1 MSAPNT
7 TPLTY
12 NGYLTQVATMA
23 VVNTTTVN
31 GVVQGVDA
39 AFNAIVPQMLNYAEL
54 RIQRD
59 LDLLPLLTSANYSL
73 TSGNNVL
80 AISVNDF
87 VTLQTLSVVVGTQT
101 LPLLPVSKE
110 FIQNVWGDSSFT
122 GQPVNFA
129 MIGGDLATGGNT
141 SNNVLVGPYPD
152 QAYSVAVTGTQ
163 RMPTLY
169 LNATTPLANTGTTFI
184 STNLPDLLIQASL
197 IYISQFQR
205 NFLATSNDPQMPGS
219 FESQYENLLKGAIVE
234 EARKKFQST
243 GWASQSPALIA
254 TPTRG

>member
-1 MSAPNT
+1 MSTPNT

-12 NGYLTQVATMA
+12 NGYVTQIATMA

-31 GVVQGVDA
+31 GIVQGVDD
-39 AFNAIVPQMLNYAEL
+39 AFNAIIPQMLNYAEL

-59 LDLLPLLTSANYSL
+59 LDLLPLLTSSSYML
-73 TSGNNVL
+73 TIGNNVL

-87 VTLQTLSVVVGTQT
+87 VTLQTLGVVIGTQT
-101 LPLLPVSKE
+101 IPLLPVSKE

-129 MIGGDLATGGNT
+129 MIGGDKATGGNT
-141 SNNVLVGPYPD
+141 TNNILVGPYPD
-152 QAYSVAVTGTQ
+152 VAYTVAVTGTQ

-169 LNATTPLANTGTTFI
+169 LNATLPLANSGTTFI
-184 STNLPDLLIQASL
+184 SAYLPDLLVQASL

-219 FESQYENLLKGAIVE
+219 FENQYENLLKGAIIE
-234 EARKKFQST
+234 EARKKFTST